1 MPPRS
6 RRRTVLALVVALA
19 AGSAAC
25 RDAGIDRERA
35 VADAIAATGGRLTPE
50 QAGCYVDRVL
60 DELGAAP
67 LRPGAEVPPEQ
78 RSRLTTIR
86 VDCVG
91 VERLGWFTVTP
102 TLARRDPV
110 GGGVPLPDGP
120 GDDPVLDERWRACE
134 AGFGAAC
141 DELFAEAPVG
151 SAYETFGVTCGDRT
165 PEPRCADVYPAP
177 GVTLPSPAQPTTT
190 APPPDP

>member
-1 MPPRS
+1 MPVRT
-6 RRRTVLALVVALA
+6 RRRTALTLALVLLA
-19 AGSAAC
+19 GPVAC
-25 RDAGIDRERA
+25 RDAGIDRDRA

-67 LRPGAEVPPEQ
+67 LRPGADIPPEQ

-91 VERLGWFTVTP
+91 PDRLGWFTAP
-102 TLARRDPV
+102 PPPDRRDPAGPGAV
-110 GGGVPLPDGP
+110 LPDGF

-151 SAYETFGVTCGDRT
+151 SAYEAFGVTCGDRT

-177 GVTLPSPAQPTTT
+177 GVTLPSPTQPTTT
-190 APPPDP
+190 SPPPAP